1 MSSTVES
8 SLPPSLAGLTEEQR
22 SQLADLPRAQRAE
35 ALAGFSKSDLDQ
47 VTARLALES
56 GLELAPHDQFD
67 LERLEGLPI
76 RLINEYHCVPV
87 RTGDEDEAT
96 PDESGESLAEPRP
109 LKLATSWPPDAAMDE
124 WVFASCG
131 RDPKWLLASPDRI
144 GKFITANLGVG
155 AESLEDSLDEL
166 EDEALATEDEEDET
180 AAVIRFVN
188 QVIAQAIEDGATDIH
203 FEPQEELLRI
213 RYRIDGLLVS
223 VPVPENLRRFQDAIT
238 SRLKIMAK
246 LNISERRLPQDGRI
260 NYRLGGN
267 TLDIRLST
275 IPTMYGESV
284 SLRLLNK
291 KSEPLTLEQ
300 LGLPASDR
308 ETIDQ
313 ALTVPHGI
321 ILVTGPT
328 GSGKST
334 SLNAFIRQINSI
346 DQRIMTIED
355 PIEYEVP
362 GVIQMQVRE
371 EIGFGFG
378 EALRHILRQD
388 PNIIMVGEIRDRETA
403 DIAIRAS
410 LTGHL
415 VFSTIHTNDAPGA
428 VTRLIDMGIEPF
440 LIASSV
446 EMVLAQRLV
455 RRLCQTCTEMQ
466 PIEQKA
472 LRETLRVLEIDPAE
486 AEGVTHL
493 PHAVGCEACRN
504 LGYRGRVGLFEILRL
519 DERYHDLI
527 VRRESA
533 REIRKLGLQSG
544 MRTLEQSG
552 WIQIKARLTSA
563 EEVIRVVSM
572 TDTK

>member
-22 SQLADLPRAQRAE
+22 DQINDLPRAQRGE
-35 ALAGFSKSDLDQ
+35 VLADFLKSDLDR
-47 VTARLALES
+47 VTARLAVET
-56 GLELAPHDQFD
+56 GLEIAHHDQFD

-87 RTGDEDEAT
+87 RSGDDNEAGD
-96 PDESGESLAEPRP
+96 DESGEAFVEPSP
-109 LKLATSWPPDAAMDE
+109 LRLATSWPPDAAMDE

-131 RDPKWLLASPDRI
+131 RDPEWLLAPSDRI

-155 AESLEDSLDEL
+155 AESLEESLNDL
-166 EDEALATEDEEDET
+166 EDEALATEEEEDET

-203 FEPQEELLRI
+203 FEPQEESLRI

-300 LGLPASDR
+300 LGLPMSDR
-308 ETIDQ
+308 VTIDQ

-334 SLNAFIRQINSI
+334 SLNAFIRQINSV

-455 RRLCQTCTEMQ
+455 RRLCPVCKEML
-466 PIEQKA
+466 PIEEKA
-472 LRETLRVLEIDPAE
+472 LRETLRALEIDPTE

-552 WIQIKARLTSA
+552 WIQVKAGLTSG
-563 EEVIRVVSM
+563 EEVIRVLSM
-572 TDTK
+572 AESG

>member
-1 MSSTVES
+1 MTLLLETD
-8 SLPPSLAGLTEEQR
+8 SLPVLVGLTDEQR
-22 SQLADLPRAQRAE
+22 ATLADLPRAQRAE
-35 ALAGFSKSDLDQ
+35 QLAQYLEQSVDE
-47 VTARLALES
+47 VTARLAAES
-56 GLELAPHDQFD
+56 GVKIASHDHFD

-87 RTGDEDEAT
+87 RFEVDEAD
-96 PDESGESLAEPRP
+96 PDSGEQP
-109 LKLATSWPPDAAMDE
+109 LRLATSWPPDPLMGE
-124 WVFASCG
+124 WVFAACG
-131 RDPKWLLASPDRI
+131 REPEWLLASSDRI

-155 AESLEDSLDEL
+155 AESLEESLDEA
-166 EDEALATEDEEDET
+166 EDDLAVAAEDEEDET

-203 FEPQEELLRI
+203 FEPQEESLRI

-223 VPVPENLRRFQDAIT
+223 VPMPENLRRFQDAIT
-238 SRLKIMAK
+238 SRLKIMSK

-300 LGLPASDR
+300 LGLPAADR
-308 ETIDQ
+308 ETIDR

-388 PNIIMVGEIRDRETA
+388 PNIIMVGEIRDRDTA

-428 VTRLIDMGIEPF
+428 VTRLVDMGIEPF

-455 RRLCQTCTEMQ
+455 RRLCQKCLEMRPVDPQ
-466 PIEQKA
+466 A
-472 LRETLRVLEIDPAE
+472 LVETLRVLEIDPAE
-486 AEGVTHL
+486 SEGVTQL
-493 PHAVGCEACRN
+493 PYAVGCDDCRN

-519 DERYHDLI
+519 DESYHDLI

-533 REIRKLGLQSG
+533 REIRKLGVASG

-552 WIQIKARLTSA
+552 WIQIKAGLTSA
-563 EEVIRVVSM
+563 DEVIRVISM
-572 TDTK
+572 KEGG

>member
-1 MSSTVES
+1 MTLLTES
-8 SLPPSLAGLTEEQR
+8 ETLPALAGLTEEQR
-22 SQLADLPRAQRAE
+22 AALAELPRAHRGE
-35 ALAGFSKSDLDQ
+35 HLAGLLDLSVDQ
-47 VTARLALES
+47 VTSRLAAEC
-56 GLELAPHDQFD
+56 GLAVASHDHFD

-87 RTGDEDEAT
+87 RFEPEADEDETETA
-96 PDESGESLAEPRP
+96 DRP
-109 LKLATSWPPDAAMDE
+109 LRLATSWPPDPIMSE
-124 WVFASCG
+124 WVFVACG
-131 RDPKWLLASPDRI
+131 REPEWMLAPADRI
-144 GKFITANLGVG
+144 GKFITTNLGVG
-155 AESLEDSLDEL
+155 AESLEESLEEAEDEL
-166 EDEALATEDEEDET
+166 AVAAEDEEDET

-188 QVIAQAIEDGATDIH
+188 QVISQAIEDGATDIH

-238 SRLKIMAK
+238 SRLKIMSK

-260 NYRLGGN
+260 NYKIGGN

-300 LGLPASDR
+300 LGLPLADR
-308 ETIDQ
+308 QTIDKV
-313 ALTVPHGI
+313 LTVPHGI

-334 SLNAFIRQINSI
+334 SLNAFIRQINSV
-346 DQRIMTIED
+346 DQRIMTVED

-455 RRLCQTCTEMQ
+455 RRLCQSCMEMR
-466 PIEQKA
+466 PVDPEA
-472 LRETLRVLEIDPAE
+472 LKETLRVLEIDPSE
-486 AEGVTHL
+486 ADGVTHL
-493 PHAVGCEACRN
+493 PHAVGCDACRN

-533 REIRKLGLQSG
+533 REIRKLGLSAG

-552 WIQIKARLTSA
+552 WVQIKAGLTSA
-563 EEVIRVVSM
+563 EEVIRIISM
-572 TDTK
+572 KDSG